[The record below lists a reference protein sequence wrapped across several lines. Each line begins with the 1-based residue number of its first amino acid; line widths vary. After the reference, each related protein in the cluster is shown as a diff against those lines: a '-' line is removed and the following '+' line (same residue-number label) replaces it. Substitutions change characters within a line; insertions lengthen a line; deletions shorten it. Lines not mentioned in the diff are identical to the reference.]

1 MAEETNLSN
10 FEFKTFKI
18 KNSILLNRN
27 SDPDINFY
35 NDDELIKNISPLYY
49 NPYSK
54 DITKGMGDNSFSIL
68 HINIRSLKK
77 NFESLKQ
84 FLYKIKI
91 DFQIICLSET
101 WCQDKN
107 VENDSYFQIP
117 NYNVVHQIR
126 DLGKEGGGLCMF
138 IKNSLLFKFNSNLN
152 SITNDYE
159 SLCVEI
165 INKASKNIVVHALY
179 RPPSGNINAFKDH
192 IKNLIENKLN
202 LNKSVYFVGD
212 INLNNLD
219 YDVNKQTNKFFN
231 FIFQSG
237 YIPII
242 NKPTRVTSGS
252 ATSIDQIITNEFI
265 NTKIKTG
272 IFKTDISDHF
282 PIFIISNKCI
292 QPDAYKKKV
301 TTRIINDTS
310 IKYFHYLISCVNW
323 NETLK
328 NQNANEAYDIFLTE
342 FLTHYNEAFP
352 KITKLVKSKT
362 LLNPWITNGIP
373 KSSKIKQRLYCK
385 FLKKRTLV
393 NETTYKSYKR
403 LFESVLKRSKKNYYS
418 EKLKKNNSTQ
428 KTWNII
434 KEVIGKKNLDRNALL
449 TNLKI
454 NNNLIVNKSLVAE
467 TLNNF
472 FVNVGSN
479 LASKIGPSQTNFR
492 SYLTPN
498 KSVMSNH
505 ELTEDELL
513 NSVSLLKP
521 NKSSGADDISSIVI
535 IKSISFIKIP
545 LLHIFNL
552 SLTHGVFPENLKC
565 AKVTP
570 IYKTGDPSDVSNY

>member
-1 MAEETNLSN
+1 MAEETDLSN

-54 DITKGMGDNSFSIL
+54 DITKGMDDNSFSIL

-91 DFQIICLSET
+91 NFQIICLSET

-138 IKNSLLFKFNSNLN
+138 IKNSLLFKFNSNLS

-159 SLCVEI
+159 SLCMEI

-179 RPPSGNINAFKDH
+179 RPSSGNINAFKDH

-212 INLNNLD
+212 INLNILD

-231 FIFQSG
+231 VIFQSG

-362 LLNPWITNGIP
+362 LLNPWITKGIL
-373 KSSKIKQRLYCK
+373 KSSKIKQRIYCK

-434 KEVIGKKNLDRNALL
+434 KEVIGKKNLDRNALP

-454 NNNLIVNKSLVAE
+454 NNNLIVNKTLVAE
-467 TLNNF
+467 TINNF

-492 SYLTPN
+492 SYQTPN

-521 NKSSGADDISSIVI
+521 NKSSGADDVSSIVI
-535 IKSISFIKIP
+535 IKSII
-545 LLHIFNL
+545 L
-552 SLTHGVFPENLKC
+552 
-565 AKVTP
+565 
-570 IYKTGDPSDVSNY
+570 